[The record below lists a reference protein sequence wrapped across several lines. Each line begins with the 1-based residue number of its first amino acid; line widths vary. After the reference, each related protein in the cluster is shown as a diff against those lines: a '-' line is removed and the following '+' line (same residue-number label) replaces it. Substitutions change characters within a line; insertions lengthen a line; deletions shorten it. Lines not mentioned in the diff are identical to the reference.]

1 MAGGGREEELDLL
14 LGKLQS
20 FGPGNGQGDPDAA
33 KDVIVDIAE
42 LLAVDLTPAQYGMCR
57 ILKQKNTR

>member
-1 MAGGGREEELDLL
+1 MAGGGREEEIELL

-42 LLAVDLTPAQYGMCR
+42 ILAVDLTPAQYGK
-57 ILKQKNTR
+57 L